1 MTTVK
6 AMIVSVG
13 GTPEPI
19 VKTIEHH
26 KPAYV
31 CFFASQAT
39 NDRAIKVRELL
50 GAQAASVL
58 FETELVD
65 DENDL
70 LECYEKA
77 GRAVIR
83 LQKRRYAKDNVT
95 VDYTGATKNMS
106 VALAL
111 AAIDQGYAFS
121 YVGGDKRTRNG
132 VGTVECGHERIFTHL
147 NPWDFMAVQEKRLAS
162 IYFNTCQF
170 KACRDLLNELAER
183 ASIRRSVYR
192 KLAFAVEG
200 FLYWDLF
207 RHTDALE
214 SFRRARLDELED
226 DRERGVVRFAKDCLQ
241 LRPSLEAILTCSDKG
256 KTPCAELALDLFANA
271 ERRFA
276 EGKVDDAV
284 LRIYRLVEMLAQ
296 ERLLKRFGIDV
307 SDVRPD
313 QLPHQSRD
321 EFIQKYKNKRTG
333 KIEIPQSPSYQLLKE
348 LGDELG
354 EAFSRNF
361 DKFRNVQSARNTSYL
376 AHGFQSS
383 KDSVYEK
390 LREFVVEL
398 GAIDS
403 DNVSKFPLME
413 L

>member
-1 MTTVK
+1 
-6 AMIVSVG
+6 
-13 GTPEPI
+13 
-19 VKTIEHH
+19 
-26 KPAYV
+26 
-31 CFFASQAT
+31 
-39 NDRAIKVRELL
+39 
-50 GAQAASVL
+50 
-58 FETELVD
+58 
-65 DENDL
+65 
-70 LECYEKA
+70 
-77 GRAVIR
+77 
-83 LQKRRYAKDNVT
+83 
-95 VDYTGATKNMS
+95 
-106 VALAL
+106 
-111 AAIDQGYAFS
+111 
-121 YVGGDKRTRNG
+121 
-132 VGTVECGHERIFTHL
+132 
-147 NPWDFMAVQEKRLAS
+147 
-162 IYFNTCQF
+162 
-170 KACRDLLNELAER
+170 
-183 ASIRRSVYR
+183 
-192 KLAFAVEG
+192 
-200 FLYWDLF
+200 
-207 RHTDALE
+207 
-214 SFRRARLDELED
+214 
-226 DRERGVVRFAKDCLQ
+226 